1 MWFSY
6 SYSCEHLSVLVATPT
21 NLLSSFSVNMEVEE
35 MRSKKFS
42 VFCIQMSPNKVHT
55 SGSMFF
61 KVEVA
66 SIILLIVKNSV
77 FLDLLRNLGKRL
89 ISWEEGVGVVVLP
102 LMGEEGVDWL

>member
-1 MWFSY
+1 
-6 SYSCEHLSVLVATPT
+6 
-21 NLLSSFSVNMEVEE
+21 MEVEE

-42 VFCIQMSPNKVHT
+42 VYSAYKCHLTKSTPLDQC
-55 SGSMFF
+55 FF

-89 ISWEEGVGVVVLP
+89 ISWEEGVGVVVLL

>member
-21 NLLSSFSVNMEVEE
+21 NLLSPASVNMEVEE
-35 MRSKKFS
+35 MRSKKI
-42 VFCIQMSPNKVHT
+42 FCILHTNVTYKVHT

>member
-1 MWFSY
+1 
-6 SYSCEHLSVLVATPT
+6 
-21 NLLSSFSVNMEVEE
+21 
-35 MRSKKFS
+35 
-42 VFCIQMSPNKVHT
+42 
-55 SGSMFF
+55 MFF

-89 ISWEEGVGVVVLP
+89 ISWEEGVEVVVLP

>member
-1 MWFSY
+1 
-6 SYSCEHLSVLVATPT
+6 
-21 NLLSSFSVNMEVEE
+21 
-35 MRSKKFS
+35 
-42 VFCIQMSPNKVHT
+42 
-55 SGSMFF
+55 MFF

-66 SIILLIVKNSV
+66 SIIFLIVKNSV